1 MEHFTQYWPY
11 YAIGIGALLVLIC
24 ALSLPKQIKK
34 AKLKKQGREGEAD
47 VAAILQSFAFSHG
60 FKVINDIAI
69 PLYDGCTQI
78 DHILIGEFGL
88 LVIETKSHKGDLYAE
103 PRAKEW
109 VHVVGGKKERI
120 YNPLLQNK
128 THVDA
133 LRHQLQ
139 KHKVYKVPIE
149 SLVVFSSGRKKNL
162 YIEKGH
168 PILDI
173 HELKK
178 YLANNER
185 YIEDK
190 GVDVAKVYDF
200 LKSITVTDPK
210 ILKEHDK
217 FVESKK
223 KQ

>member
-1 MEHFTQYWPY
+1 MNHLTQYWPF
-11 YAIGIGALLVLIC
+11 YAAGLAIVLILL
-24 ALSLPKQIKK
+24 AVLFLPKICLK
-34 AKLKKQGREGEAD
+34 AALNKQGRAGEAK
-47 VAAILQSFAFSHG
+47 VASILNSFAFSHG
-60 FKVINDIAI
+60 FKVINDISI

-88 LVIETKSHKGDLYAE
+88 LVVETKSHKGDIYAE

-109 VHVVGGKKERI
+109 VHIIGGKKERI

-139 KHKVYKVPIE
+139 KHEIYKVPIE
-149 SLVVFSSGRKKNL
+149 SIVVFSGANKKNL

-168 PILDI
+168 PVIDI
-173 HELKK
+173 RKLKK

-190 GVDVAKVYDF
+190 GVEVKKVYDF
-200 LKSITVTDPK
+200 LKSIEVTDPK
-210 ILKEHDK
+210 ILKAHDK
-217 FVESKK
+217 FVAKKSK
-223 KQ
+223 

>member
-1 MEHFTQYWPY
+1 MEHFIQYWPY
-11 YAIGIGALLVLIC
+11 YAAALGVILVVIGILC
-24 ALSLPKQIKK
+24 LPKAIKK
-34 AKLKKQGREGEAD
+34 AKLNKQGRVGEAQ
-47 VAAILQSFAFSHG
+47 VASILQNFAMTRG
-60 FKVINDIAI
+60 FKVINDISI

-109 VHVVGGKKERI
+109 VHIVGGKKERI

-139 KHKVYKVPIE
+139 KHEIYKVPIE
-149 SLVVFSSGRKKNL
+149 SFVVFSAAHKKNL

-173 HELKK
+173 RELKR
-178 YLANNER
+178 YLFNNER

-190 GVDVAKVYDF
+190 GVDVAKLYQF
-200 LKSITVTDPK
+200 LKSIEVTDPK

-217 FVESKK
+217 FVAEKKSK
-223 KQ
+223 

>member
-1 MEHFTQYWPY
+1 MEFFTQYWPY
-11 YAIGIGALLVLIC
+11 FAIAAGVILLLIGILC
-24 ALSLPKQIKK
+24 LPKQLKK
-34 AKLKKQGREGEAD
+34 AKLQKQGRAGEAE
-47 VAAILQSFAFSHG
+47 VASILQSFAFSRG
-60 FKVINDIAI
+60 FKVVNDISI

-88 LVIETKSHKGDLYAE
+88 IVIETKSHKGDLYAE

-109 VHVVGGKKERI
+109 VHIVGGKKERI

-133 LRHQLQ
+133 LRYQLQ
-139 KHKVYKVPIE
+139 KHEIYKVPIE
-149 SLVVFSSGRKKNL
+149 SYVVFSSGRKKNL

-173 HELKK
+173 RELKRF
-178 YLANNER
+178 LANNER

-190 GVDVAKVYDF
+190 GVDVQKVYDF
-200 LKSITVTDPK
+200 LKSIAVTDPK
-210 ILKEHDK
+210 RLKEHDK
-217 FVESKK
+217 FVASKK
-223 KQ
+223 NQ